1 MMKKRII
8 SAAILPLLIASL
20 AACSSTTSSVAPTT
34 DAPTTSET
42 PTSETPSSSEEPE
55 PEPAPEP
62 AVESITAADL
72 HTAEILP
79 NYVVSLTVRVD
90 KILDTEE
97 SVKGSFLAADP
108 FDGAPIVVAHSS
120 LDASVLELTDKEDG
134 TYKGTF
140 DKSSDKLGLSITVGE
155 GDAAVTTK
163 VEAGDIVTI
172 TGVATI
178 VAGVDGKS
186 CIGLNGVIDAASIQK
201 SEFLTY
207 RHKVNVSVVDE
218 AGAPVEGI
226 DVGYYVYP
234 DLEKKDFLTEN
245 GYILWGKEGA
255 FYLINNTGS
264 AIDFNSTTAYAVSY
278 DGSVKSLSKRDYVV
292 DGQGFPAYS
301 FKGAAYMDIVVN
313 VKFYDYSAPLTEALN
328 SNFADGAVSAGSG
341 YGARKDVK
349 LGNMVY
355 DFSVCSYQTGW
366 GTKGIAVGSNKK
378 SISNFGEIDAS
389 LKAPVATQ
397 LGEEKAASL
406 TMKRDL
412 TNVTSLTVNVL
423 PEYTNNKGEL
433 KNAGEGRYCT
443 AFLLESTDGG
453 TTWALVSTR
462 EASASKKN
470 TTTVWTY
477 TPEAAVAKARYAVV
491 VRMDYKKSG
500 NLADNRFCITSITS
514 TMAA

>member
-1 MMKKRII
+1 MKKRII

-20 AACSSTTSSVAPTT
+20 AACSSTSSVAPTT

-42 PTSETPSSSEEPE
+42 PTSETPVTSETPSSSEEPE

-163 VEAGDIVTI
+163 VEAGDIVTV

-218 AGAPVEGI
+218 TGAPVEGVVVNYVEDENTTKNGYGLWNQYAKFI
-226 DVGYYVYP
+226 FEVPEGHYVSSVYSYDYLGNCEVVGTYDGPYEIFTRAYNDVVAVVTSVDDVFVAPTSQDDSRVVDANKNYTWHSAHF
-234 DLEKKDFLTEN
+234 DFLQQK
-245 GYILWGKEGA
+245 GKSSNDVA
-255 FYLINNTGS
+255 P
-264 AIDFNSTTAYAVSY
+264 
-278 DGSVKSLSKRDYVV
+278 K
-292 DGQGFPAYS
+292 YS
-301 FKGAAYMDIVVN
+301 FVRLYSKHLLDITPN
-313 VKFYDYSAPLTEALN
+313 AE
-328 SNFADGAVSAGSG
+328 SAGYKITS
-341 YGARKDVK
+341 
-349 LGNMVY
+349 
-355 DFSVCSYQTGW
+355 
-366 GTKGIAVGSNKK
+366 
-378 SISNFGEIDAS
+378 
-389 LKAPVATQ
+389 
-397 LGEEKAASL
+397 
-406 TMKRDL
+406 MKFIVD
-412 TNVTSLTVNVL
+412 
-423 PEYTNNKGEL
+423 
-433 KNAGEGRYCT
+433 
-443 AFLLESTDGG
+443 
-453 TTWALVSTR
+453 
-462 EASASKKN
+462 ASKKN
-470 TTTVWTY
+470 TALNKWEITGVSGSTN
-477 TPEAAVAKARYAVV
+477 VAKETSAATT
-491 VRMDYKKSG
+491 K
-500 NLADNRFCITSITS
+500 IT
-514 TMAA
+514 TMANGHNQAIEFTYADGLDSVHIYANGAQARVVAILIDCIAPAA

>member
-1 MMKKRII
+1 MKKRII

-20 AACSSTTSSVAPTT
+20 AACSSTTSSVASTT

-42 PTSETPSSSEEPE
+42 PVTSETPSSSEEPE

-178 VAGVDGKS
+178 VAGVDGSS
-186 CIGLNGVIDAASIQK
+186 CIGLDGVIDAASIQK

-218 AGAPVEGI
+218 TGAPTDAAVVNYIESE
-226 DVGYYVYP
+226 
-234 DLEKKDFLTEN
+234 DLTSN
-245 GYILWGKEGA
+245 GYILWGKAGKFSLTCAEGA
-255 FYLINNTGS
+255 V
-264 AIDFNSTTAYAVSY
+264 IDYNATTVSVVAYDGTVSKLSKKDMDVSGERVSY
-278 DGSVKSLSKRDYVV
+278 FEVT
-292 DGQGFPAYS
+292 
-301 FKGAAYMDIVVN
+301 GAAYLDVV
-313 VKFYDYSAPLTEALN
+313 VKVSVFNYSAPLTEALN
-328 SNFADGAVSAGSG
+328 SDFADGAKNAGSG

-355 DFSVCSYQTGW
+355 DFSVCSYQSNW
-366 GTKGIAVGSNKK
+366 GTKGIAVGSNK
-378 SISNFGEIDAS
+378 SNISKYGEIDAA

-500 NLADNRFCITSITS
+500 KLADNRFCITSITS
-514 TMAA
+514 TVAA

>member
-1 MMKKRII
+1 MKKRII

-20 AACSSTTSSVAPTT
+20 AACSSTSSVAPTT

-42 PTSETPSSSEEPE
+42 PTSETPVTSETPSSSEEPE

-218 AGAPVEGI
+218 AGAPTDAAVVNYIESE
-226 DVGYYVYP
+226 
-234 DLEKKDFLTEN
+234 DLTSN
-245 GYILWGKEGA
+245 GYILWGKAGKFSLTCAEGA
-255 FYLINNTGS
+255 
-264 AIDFNSTTAYAVSY
+264 AIDYNATTVSVVAYDGTVSKLSKKDMNVDGERVSY
-278 DGSVKSLSKRDYVV
+278 FEVT
-292 DGQGFPAYS
+292 
-301 FKGAAYMDIVVN
+301 GAAYLDVV
-313 VKFYDYSAPLTEALN
+313 VKVSVFNYSAPLTEALN
-328 SNFADGAVSAGSG
+328 SDFADGAKNAGSS
-341 YGARKDVK
+341 YGARNDVK

-355 DFSVCSYQTGW
+355 DFSVCSYQSSW
-366 GTKGIAVGSNKK
+366 GTKGIAVGSNE
-378 SISNFGEIDAS
+378 SNISKYGEIDAA
-389 LKAPVATQ
+389 LKAPIATQ

-423 PEYTNNKGEL
+423 PEYTDSKGKL
-433 KNAGEGRYCT
+433 KNAGEARYCT

-491 VRMDYKKSG
+491 VRMDYKKDG
-500 NLADNRFCITSITS
+500 KLANNRFCITSITS
-514 TMAA
+514 TVAA

>member
-1 MMKKRII
+1 MKKRII

-34 DAPTTSET
+34 DAPTSET
-42 PTSETPSSSEEPE
+42 PVTSETPSSSEE

-97 SVKGSFLAADP
+97 SVNGSFLAADP

-140 DKSSDKLGLSITVGE
+140 DKSSNKLGLSITVGE

-172 TGVATI
+172 TGVATS

-218 AGAPVEGI
+218 TGAPVEGAVVNYVEDANTTKNGYGLWDKYAKFNFEVPEGLYVSSVYSYDYLGNCEVVGTYYGVYEIFTRTYNDVVAVVTSVDDVFVAPKTTQDNSRVVDANKNYTWHSAHFDILQQKGKSSNDVAPKYSPVRVYSKHFLDITPNAESAGYKITSMKFII
-226 DVGYYVYP
+226 DVSQ
-234 DLEKKDFLTEN
+234 T
-245 GYILWGKEGA
+245 
-255 FYLINNTGS
+255 NT
-264 AIDFNSTTAYAVSY
+264 
-278 DGSVKSLSKRDYVV
+278 
-292 DGQGFPAYS
+292 
-301 FKGAAYMDIVVN
+301 
-313 VKFYDYSAPLTEALN
+313 ALN
-328 SNFADGAVSAGSG
+328 KWEITGVSGSTNVAKETIAATTKITTMANGHNQAIEFTYADGLDSVHIYAN
-341 YGARKDVK
+341 GAQARVVAILID
-349 LGNMVY
+349 
-355 DFSVCSYQTGW
+355 C
-366 GTKGIAVGSNKK
+366 IA
-378 SISNFGEIDAS
+378 
-389 LKAPVATQ
+389 P
-397 LGEEKAASL
+397 AA
-406 TMKRDL
+406 
-412 TNVTSLTVNVL
+412 
-423 PEYTNNKGEL
+423 
-433 KNAGEGRYCT
+433 
-443 AFLLESTDGG
+443 
-453 TTWALVSTR
+453 
-462 EASASKKN
+462 
-470 TTTVWTY
+470 
-477 TPEAAVAKARYAVV
+477 
-491 VRMDYKKSG
+491 
-500 NLADNRFCITSITS
+500 
-514 TMAA
+514 

>member
-1 MMKKRII
+1 MKKRII

-20 AACSSTTSSVAPTT
+20 AACSSTSSVAPTT

-42 PTSETPSSSEEPE
+42 PTSETPVTSETPSSSEEPE

-90 KILDTEE
+90 KILDTTD

-178 VAGVDGKS
+178 VAGVDGSS

-218 AGAPVEGI
+218 TGAPVEGA
-226 DVGYYVYP
+226 VVSYVE
-234 DLEKKDFLTEN
+234 DANTTKN
-245 GYILWGKEGA
+245 GYGLWDKYAMFNFEVPEGH
-255 FYLINNTGS
+255 YVS
-264 AIDFNSTTAYAVSY
+264 SVYSY
-278 DGSVKSLSKRDYVV
+278 DYLGNCEVVGTYNGAYEIFTRTYNDVVAVVTSVDDVFVAPTSQDDSRVV
-292 DGQGFPAYS
+292 DANKNYTWHSAHFDILQQKGKSTNDVAPKYS
-301 FKGAAYMDIVVN
+301 FVRLYSKHILDITPN
-313 VKFYDYSAPLTEALN
+313 AE
-328 SNFADGAVSAGSG
+328 SAGFKITS
-341 YGARKDVK
+341 
-349 LGNMVY
+349 
-355 DFSVCSYQTGW
+355 
-366 GTKGIAVGSNKK
+366 
-378 SISNFGEIDAS
+378 
-389 LKAPVATQ
+389 
-397 LGEEKAASL
+397 
-406 TMKRDL
+406 MKFIVD
-412 TNVTSLTVNVL
+412 
-423 PEYTNNKGEL
+423 
-433 KNAGEGRYCT
+433 
-443 AFLLESTDGG
+443 
-453 TTWALVSTR
+453 
-462 EASASKKN
+462 ASKKN
-470 TTTVWTY
+470 TALNKWEITGVSGSTN
-477 TPEAAVAKARYAVV
+477 VAKETIAATT
-491 VRMDYKKSG
+491 K
-500 NLADNRFCITSITS
+500 IT
-514 TMAA
+514 TMANGHNQAIEFTYADGLDSVHIYANGAQARVVAILIDCIAPAA

>member
-1 MMKKRII
+1 MKKRII

-20 AACSSTTSSVAPTT
+20 AACSSTSSVAPTT

-42 PTSETPSSSEEPE
+42 PTSETPVTSETPSSSEEPE
-55 PEPAPEP
+55 PEPEPEP

-178 VAGVDGKS
+178 VAGVDGSS
-186 CIGLNGVIDAASIQK
+186 CIGLDGVIDAASIQK

-218 AGAPVEGI
+218 AGAPAEGVVVNFI
-226 DVGYYVYP
+226 
-234 DLEKKDFLTEN
+234 ESENLTSN
-245 GYILWGKEGA
+245 GYILWGKAGKFSLTCAEGA
-255 FYLINNTGS
+255 
-264 AIDFNSTTAYAVSY
+264 IDYNLTTVSVVAYDGTVSKLSKKDMDVSGERVSY
-278 DGSVKSLSKRDYVV
+278 FEVT
-292 DGQGFPAYS
+292 
-301 FKGAAYMDIVVN
+301 GAAYLDVV
-313 VKFYDYSAPLTEALN
+313 VKVSVFNYSAPLTEALN
-328 SNFADGAVSAGSG
+328 SDFADGAKNAGSS

-355 DFSVCSYQTGW
+355 DFSVCSYQSNW
-366 GTKGIAVGSNKK
+366 GTKGIAVGSNK
-378 SISNFGEIDAS
+378 SNISKYGEIDAA

-491 VRMDYKKSG
+491 VRMDYKDSKG
-500 NLADNRFCITSITS
+500 AYKDNRFCITSITS
-514 TMAA
+514 TVAA